1 MKSRNRDT
9 TGELVGTSNLNPLF
23 NIRIDNIIFPD
34 SSKNE
39 FSVNQL
45 AEIMY
50 ENIDDNG
57 NTYGMILE
65 MIDHWKNNSA
75 IKAEDSF
82 ITVN

>member
-1 MKSRNRDT
+1 MKPRKRDVNR
-9 TGELVGTSNLNPLF
+9 ELFGTSNLNPLF
-23 NIRIDNIIFPD
+23 DTRIDNIIFSD
-34 SSKNE
+34 SSKIE

-57 NTYGMILE
+57 NTYGMILK

-75 IKAEDSF
+75 IK
-82 ITVN
+82 N

>member
-1 MKSRNRDT
+1 MKPRKRDANR
-9 TGELVGTSNLNPLF
+9 ELFGTSNLNPLF
-23 NIRIDNIIFPD
+23 DTRIDNIIFSD
-34 SSKNE
+34 SSKIE

-65 MIDHWKNNSA
+65 MINHWKNNSA
-75 IKAEDSF
+75 IKAEVSF